1 MAQARLVVPARQLA
15 FEGQHQAVRLAGG
28 IDLPLAR
35 FHGAPVDAQG
45 LARQPR
51 LGRHAARIARI
62 VFAGIGQDQ
71 ARLRRRRRARLHLVF
86 RMQIFHGGQVAAA
99 QLEGAL
105 AEECHLLLCRQV
117 VDLPRVVL
125 ATGAVGSRH
134 GQGRVAAGGRIR
146 IAGQALAAVG
156 CGIEV
161 VAGESGAAGE
171 RQAALGNDARCR
183 EGAVLRGQYIL
194 LVVINHAENIV
205 AVRIELA
212 EARRQVD
219 AVFASPLVL
228 GRDDFGGNVGDI
240 DRALGDEVDDA
251 ADGVRAVDGRGAVA
265 QHFDALQRGDGN
277 DVQVDAGTVIRMV
290 GDAPAIEQHQG
301 LVAAQA
307 AQVGAGLAA
316 RGQAAGIAADG
327 IAAAHAGGIRGDL
340 AEHFLGCGQA
350 LFGEILGLEDGQG
363 RRRFRHEALD
373 GRAGDFDALHAAGIA
388 DFLRQYLLAE

>member
-1 MAQARLVVPARQLA
+1 M
-15 FEGQHQAVRLAGG
+15 
-28 IDLPLAR
+28 
-35 FHGAPVDAQG
+35 
-45 LARQPR
+45 
-51 LGRHAARIARI
+51 
-62 VFAGIGQDQ
+62 
-71 ARLRRRRRARLHLVF
+71 
-86 RMQIFHGGQVAAA
+86 AAA

-105 AEECHLLLCRQV
+105 AEECHLFLCRQV

-171 RQAALGNDARCR
+171 RQAALGNDARGR
-183 EGAVLRGQYIL
+183 EGAVLRGQHIL
-194 LVVINHAENIV
+194 LVVIDHAENIV

-219 AVFASPLVL
+219 AVFASALVL
-228 GRDDFGGNVGDI
+228 GRDDFGGDVRDVDG
-240 DRALGDEVDDA
+240 ALGDEVDHA

-265 QHFDALQRGDGN
+265 QYFDALQRGDGN
-277 DVQVDAGTVIRMV
+277 DVQVDAGAVIRMV

-340 AEHFLGCGQA
+340 AEHFLGCRQTLLGKV
-350 LFGEILGLEDGQG
+350 FGLEDGERG
-363 RRRFRHEALD
+363 GCFRHQPLD
-373 GRAGDFDALHAAGIA
+373 GRAGDFYALHAGRFTG
-388 DFLRQYLLAE
+388 FLGQGRLAEDAGGEAAGADQTDGAGQAYFSNHVQDS